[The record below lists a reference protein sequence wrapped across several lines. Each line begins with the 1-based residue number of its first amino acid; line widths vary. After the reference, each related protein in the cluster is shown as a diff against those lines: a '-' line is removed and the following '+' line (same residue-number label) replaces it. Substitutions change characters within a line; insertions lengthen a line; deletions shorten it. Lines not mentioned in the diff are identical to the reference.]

1 MQSRTRMIRFT
12 PIISGMVLSLIPM
25 VSRAQIATTGS
36 GGPFEDLL
44 KNILTF
50 SNNVL
55 IPFII
60 GIGFLVFVWGMFQY
74 FIAGGANDESREKG
88 KKLMINA
95 TIAFVVIIIFFGAI
109 NVLTNSTGLQGQ
121 QIENVPEI
129 PVPGDRVDTEA
140 SMTEEE
146 SRFDESV
153 EVEVPVNE

>member
-1 MQSRTRMIRFT
+1 MIRFT
-12 PIISGMVLSLIPM
+12 PIISGFLFGLTPM
-25 VSRAQIATTGS
+25 LASAQIATTGS
-36 GGPFEDLL
+36 GGPFGDLL

-95 TIAFVVIIIFFGAI
+95 TIAFVVIIIFFGVI
-109 NVLTNSTGLQGQ
+109 NVLTSSTGLQGQ

-129 PVPGDRVDTEA
+129 VVPGEGYSDRNSAD
-140 SMTEEE
+140 EEV
-146 SRFDESV
+146 V
-153 EVEVPVNE
+153 EVEVPISE